1 MKNFLVVLILFYYCC
16 AFGQN
21 HITINNIQVKGNI
34 ITKYEVIERELS
46 FNKGESYSVPILEKK
61 MQESTENLQNL
72 ELFNFINIQ
81 RDKNTILI
89 TVIERWYF
97 WPYPI
102 IEISERNFNT
112 WWNEF
117 KTNHYSDFSRLNY
130 GIFFNWENFR
140 GRNEL
145 LQFKIRR
152 GFKEHYLFS
161 YQLPY
166 FNKKKTIGI
175 NTNLEL
181 FRRKKTFYNTL
192 QNELIYYEETENYT
206 SKDYSINIEFL
217 YRKNLHKKH
226 KLKFYYFQ
234 SIISDSITTINPNYL
249 SNSQNSGSYFKTG
262 YQFTNEHRDY
272 TIYPLNG
279 YFIELEASKYFNGS
293 SPVENFELKLT
304 GEKYLEPKERVFLGT
319 SFKFKLSSEN
329 QMPYF
334 SQEGFGFIDYVR
346 GYEHYVIDGQ
356 QFWLSKTALKYA
368 IIEKTNFDI
377 PYVKMKQFK
386 KSHYSIY
393 LGIFSDMGYIYDY
406 PNTKTNLM
414 DSQLLWGKG
423 VALDYVTYYDKILRI
438 EYSINHLG
446 EKGVFL
452 HFSNPFGSKK

>member
-1 MKNFLVVLILFYYCC
+1 MKNFPVVLMLFYCC
-16 AFGQN
+16 VAFGQN
-21 HITINNIQVKGNI
+21 NITLKSVHIEGNI
-34 ITKYEVIERELS
+34 ITKNEIIQRELA
-46 FNKGESYSVPILEKK
+46 FNIGESYTSLVLEKK
-61 MQESTENLQNL
+61 IQESIDNLQNL
-72 ELFNFINIQ
+72 ELFNFIDIQ
-81 RDKNTILI
+81 QDQNTIVI
-89 TVIERWYF
+89 TVVERWYF

-102 IEISERNFNT
+102 LEISERNFNT

-117 KTNHYSDFSRLNY
+117 KSNDYSDFSRFNY

-161 YQLPY
+161 YQVPY
-166 FNKKKTIGI
+166 FNNKKTVGI

-192 QNELIYYEETENYT
+192 QNKLIYYEEADNYT
-206 SKDYSINIEFL
+206 SKDYSINIEFQ

-226 KLKFYYFQ
+226 KLKFYYFN
-234 SIISDSITTINPNYL
+234 SIISDSIVNINPDYL
-249 SNSQNSGSYFKTG
+249 SNNQNSGSYFKTG
-262 YQFTNEHRDY
+262 YQFTDESRDY
-272 TIYPLNG
+272 TIYPLHG
-279 YFIELEASKYFNGS
+279 YLIELEASKYLKGS
-293 SPVENFELKLT
+293 SPVDHYEFKVT
-304 GEKYLEPKERVFLGT
+304 GERYLEPKERIFLGT
-319 SFKFKLSSEN
+319 SFKFKLSSDDHA
-329 QMPYF
+329 PYF
-334 SQEGFGFIDYVR
+334 SQERFGFIDYVR

-393 LGIFSDMGYIYDY
+393 FGIFSDMGYIYDY

-423 VALDYVTYYDKILRI
+423 IALDYITYYDKILRI